1 MIKQDRTGQNRKEQ
15 DRAGQNRIK
24 KKEQE
29 KNNLYLRTMTPVM
42 ASLAEV
48 LRSST
53 DYSPCYPWF
62 VRLAKNFHNIQENRD
77 YENCYFLRR
86 KCKYYI
92 FIKNKLI
99 PEIPFQI

>member
-1 MIKQDRTGQNRKEQ
+1 
-15 DRAGQNRIK
+15 
-24 KKEQE
+24 
-29 KNNLYLRTMTPVM
+29 MTPVM

-77 YENCYFLRR
+77 YENCFIFCVENVNIIFLL
-86 KCKYYI
+86 KI
-92 FIKNKLI
+92 N
-99 PEIPFQI
+99 

>member
-1 MIKQDRTGQNRKEQ
+1 
-15 DRAGQNRIK
+15 
-24 KKEQE
+24 
-29 KNNLYLRTMTPVM
+29 MTPVM

-77 YENCYFLRR
+77 YEFFFWPR

-92 FIKNKLI
+92 FMKNKLS